1 MKKSSTESL
10 MKLGSE
16 KTEYAQ
22 SGPSASMLETFPN
35 SHPDRDYVIGHDTEE
50 FTSLCPKTGQPD
62 FACFK
67 LQYVADKKCV
77 ESKSLKLYLFAF
89 RNEGAFMENIANT
102 IRDDLV
108 EVMQPRSLLVVM
120 SFAPRGG
127 IKTTVESEYVRPQSE
142 SRNCAAQ

>member
-1 MKKSSTESL
+1 MKESDTKTL
-10 MKLGSE
+10 TKLGSE
-16 KTEYAQ
+16 KTEYAR

-35 SHPDRDYVIGHDTEE
+35 SHPDRDYTICHDTEE

-62 FACFK
+62 FAFFK

-89 RNEGAFMENIANT
+89 RNEGAFMENIVNT

-108 EVMQPRSLLVVM
+108 EAMQPRSLLVVM
-120 SFAPRGG
+120 AFAARGG
-127 IKTTVESEYVRPQSE
+127 IKTTVEAEYIRPQPE
-142 SRNCAAQ
+142 PRNCVAQ